1 MTPADA
7 SIWLRHRV
15 IRARALSRF
24 AKERCVERGLREHIA
39 DADKRLAA

>member
-24 AKERCVERGLREHIA
+24 AKERIA